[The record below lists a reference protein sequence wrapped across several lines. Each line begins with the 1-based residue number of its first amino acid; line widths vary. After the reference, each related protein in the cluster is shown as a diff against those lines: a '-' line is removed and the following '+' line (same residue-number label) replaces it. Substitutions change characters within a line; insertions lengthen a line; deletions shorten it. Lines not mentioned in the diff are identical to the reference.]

1 MDRVTPSGTP
11 GIAPL
16 GMYGVQAPNVGH
28 ADHDVAP
35 CAIVVEVGELILEEV
50 VFAQK
55 NYYYQLGSRCVF
67 EVNHTSNGFN

>member
-11 GIAPL
+11 GITPL
-16 GMYGVQAPNVGH
+16 GMYRVQAPNVGH

-35 CAIVVEVGELILEEV
+35 CAIVVEVGHGDPGRSC
-50 VFAQK
+50 FCTK

>member
-1 MDRVTPSGTP
+1 MDRVAPSGTP

-16 GMYGVQAPNVGH
+16 RMYGVQAPNVGH

-50 VFAQK
+50 VFLHRK
-55 NYYYQLGSRCVF
+55 IIITN
-67 EVNHTSNGFN
+67 

>member
-1 MDRVTPSGTP
+1 MDRVAPSGTP

-16 GMYGVQAPNVGH
+16 GMYRVQAPNVGH

-50 VFAQK
+50 VFLHRK
-55 NYYYQLGSRCVF
+55 IIITN
-67 EVNHTSNGFN
+67 

>member
-55 NYYYQLGSRCVF
+55 IIITN
-67 EVNHTSNGFN
+67 

>member
-1 MDRVTPSGTP
+1 MDRVTPSGSL

-16 GMYGVQAPNVGH
+16 GMYGVQTPYVGH

-35 CAIVVEVGELILEEV
+35 CAVVVEVGELILGKV
-50 VFAQK
+50 VFAK
-55 NYYYQLGSRCVF
+55 KYYYQLGSRCVF